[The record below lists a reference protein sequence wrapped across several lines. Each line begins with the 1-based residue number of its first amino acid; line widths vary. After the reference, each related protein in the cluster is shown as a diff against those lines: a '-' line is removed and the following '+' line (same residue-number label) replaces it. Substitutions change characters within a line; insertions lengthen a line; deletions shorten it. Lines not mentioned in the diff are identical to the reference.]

1 MCSMFS
7 ESTNCLNHRE
17 ENDMPHISG
26 CVNISSDHLLLSW
39 KADAAGLCSLVGTW
53 SLLYSYKVTKGYKL

>member
-1 MCSMFS
+1 MCPMFS
-7 ESTNCLNHRE
+7 ESTKCLNRWE

-39 KADAAGLCSLVGTW
+39 KADAAGLSSFVGTW
-53 SLLYSYKVTKGYKL
+53 FLLYS